1 MRQNLI
7 NKLSDF
13 TKKLKINEEEYLKK
27 FKEIVG
33 EDKSNLNIDSTN
45 FDDLKKGNNKNN
57 VQQEVYVNKE
67 NSLRLRNEEINNL
80 LNSINELASIFKD
93 FQTLVLEQGTILDRI
108 DYNII
113 KASENISD
121 AHTNLEKANKN
132 LEKNCARNTNLTLM
146 SIIFIFAI
154 LLILKY
160 IK

>member
-7 NKLSDF
+7 NKLTDF
-13 TKKLKINEEEYLKK
+13 TNKLKKNEEEYLRK
-27 FKEIVG
+27 FKELVG
-33 EDKSNLNIDSTN
+33 EDNSNSKTVSTN
-45 FDDLKKGNNKNN
+45 FDDLKKGNTL
-57 VQQEVYVNKE
+57 QQEVYINKE
-67 NSLRLRNEEINNL
+67 NSLRSRDQEINNL

-93 FQTLVLEQGTILDRI
+93 FQTLVVEQGTILDRI

-113 KASENISD
+113 KAGENIIG
-121 AHTNLEKANKN
+121 AHTHLEKANKN

-146 SIIFIFAI
+146 LIIFIFAI